1 MLKRISDRLSRSIS
15 ESIDR
20 VGRSFGSET
29 RFQTFAADH
38 IDRTVEH
45 LGDKIFDAGIVE
57 NGHDDCGIE
66 IDQDVDIAV
75 GAVITARDGTE
86 QGACA
91 TPWARKSASRSFS
104 FLMISSRVIGRIVR
118 QKE

>member
-1 MLKRISDRLSRSIS
+1 MLKRMSDRLSRSVS

-20 VGRSFGSET
+20 VGGSHGSNT

-45 LGDKIFDAGIVE
+45 VGYKVLHAGIVE
-57 NGHDDCGIE
+57 NRHDDCWIE

-75 GAVITARDGTE
+75 GAVLAACDGTE
-86 QGACA
+86 QRGMGNALRPLVGLA
-91 TPWARKSASRSFS
+91 
-104 FLMISSRVIGRIVR
+104 LL
-118 QKE
+118 